1 MLNRRSGLPP
11 GHEASGSG
19 FLSGSEVLD
28 EIAGSHFLSRLESTF
43 VLNLADLRS
52 KLFT

>member
-1 MLNRRSGLPP
+1 MKTTPP
-11 GHEASGSG
+11 DFSFPTG
-19 FLSGSEVLD
+19 FKG
-28 EIAGSHFLSRLESTF
+28 TF